1 MRICTDNIPALFY
14 SRYQED
20 GHASELAL
28 DDCTQSGGIVTL
40 GRALQRHSLGRGDAD
55 GQSILIVNP
64 DPGILEVYTRLLQ
77 SVWPERRVLQALS
90 EQLALELLRCA
101 RPALVLLDPMTPNV
115 DGFGLLD
122 AIQLDEGLR
131 HIPVVV
137 LTEQMVAQRDIARLS
152 DVIAAILIQ
161 ELFTVEE
168 TLAHI
173 KQALAG
179 NKKLH
184 RTTRCV
190 AREVMDYIHE
200 HYAEPLTRDA
210 LANFA
215 AVSSRHLTRCFDT
228 EVGISPIAYLNRYR
242 IREAKCLLRRGESS
256 IIEIA
261 RSVGFPNHAYFD
273 VVFRREVGLAPSH
286 YRRCHEAGDHQLL

>member
-1 MRICTDNIPALFY
+1 MSIYTDNIPALFY

-20 GHASELAL
+20 GHDLELPL
-28 DDCTQSGGIVTL
+28 DDCTQSGAIITL
-40 GRALQRHSLGRGDAD
+40 GYASQRPSLGRGGAD

-64 DPGILEVYTRLLQ
+64 DPGILEGYARLLQ
-77 SVWPERRVLQALS
+77 TVWPECRVLQALS

-101 RPALVLLDPMTPNV
+101 RPALVLLDLMTPNV
-115 DGFGLLD
+115 DGFGVLE

-131 HIPVVV
+131 QVPVVV
-137 LTEQMVAQRDIARLS
+137 LTAQMLAQRDIARLS
-152 DVIAAILIQ
+152 DTIDAILIQ

-184 RTTRCV
+184 RTTRRV
-190 AREVMDYIHE
+190 AREVLVYIHE

-228 EVGISPIAYLNRYR
+228 EVGIPPIAYLNRYR
-242 IREAKCLLRRGESS
+242 IREAKCLLRRGERS

-261 RSVGFPNHAYFD
+261 RAVGFPNHAYFD
-273 VVFRREVGLAPSH
+273 VVFRREVGLAPSG
-286 YRRCHEAGDHQLL
+286 YRRCHQAGDHQIL